1 MQADFAKALPRIL
14 VYEGGKVDNPGDPG
28 GRTNQGVTQ
37 ATFNAWLREQ
47 SQPSRD
53 VYTITAA
60 EVSTIYKT
68 KYWDM
73 VQGDKLPA
81 GLDLC
86 VFDAGVNS
94 GNGQAGK
101 WLQRAL
107 GDKFAAGVDGIIGI
121 KTLQAVEDFGD
132 IEALIGA
139 FCSHRLATLQTLRTW
154 GKFGKGWTARVAN
167 VLKTAD
173 SWAVDS
179 PAPNPVD
186 VTAAGGHHK
195 APISDQKVNP
205 LDRVATHV
213 TTTATAVGAGAAST
227 ASQLQPVQAAFPDF
241 KYMGYVLGGL
251 TVVSAFTGIAVKW
264 IADARTAAASGSAT
278 AAVNL
283 DADAGHPSVPVNDAN
298 PPTVTILPLQKAS

>member
-1 MQADFAKALPRIL
+1 VQDDFAKALPRIL
-14 VYEGGKVDNPGDPG
+14 VYEGGKVDNPADPG

-47 SQPSRD
+47 GQSSRD

-107 GDKFAAGVDGIIGI
+107 GDKFAATVDGIIGV
-121 KTLQAVEDFGD
+121 KTLQAIEDFGD
-132 IEALIGA
+132 IETLINE
-139 FCSHRLATLQTLRTW
+139 FCSRRLATLQSLKTW
-154 GKFGKGWTARVAN
+154 GTFGKGWSARIAN
-167 VLKTAD
+167 VMKTGDA
-173 SWAVDS
+173 WAAS
-179 PAPNPVD
+179 APAPSPVD

-205 LDRVATHV
+205 LDKVATHV
-213 TTTATAVGAGAAST
+213 TTAATAAGAGAAST
-227 ASQLQPVQAAFPDF
+227 ISQLQPVQVAFPDLKF
-241 KYMGYVLGGL
+241 LGHLLGGL
-251 TVVSAFTGIAVKW
+251 TVVSAITGLVVKW
-264 IADARTAAASGSAT
+264 VANARSAAASGSAT

-283 DADAGHPSVPVNDAN
+283 DADAGHPSVPVNDAS
-298 PPTVTILPLQKAS
+298 PPAVTILPLKAA

>member
-1 MQADFAKALPRIL
+1 MQDDFAKALPRIL
-14 VYEGGKVDNPGDPG
+14 VYEGGKVDNPADPG
-28 GRTNQGVTQ
+28 GRTNQGITQ

-47 SQPSRD
+47 GQPSRD

-107 GDKFAAGVDGIIGI
+107 GDKFAATVDGIIGV

-132 IEALIGA
+132 IETLINA
-139 FCSHRLATLQTLRTW
+139 FCSRRLATLQSLKTW
-154 GKFGKGWTARVAN
+154 GTFGKGWSARIAN
-167 VLKTAD
+167 VMKTGD
-173 SWAVDS
+173 SWAAGA

-186 VTAAGGHHK
+186 VTAAGGHNK
-195 APISDQKVNP
+195 APITDIKPNKVSQI
-205 LDRVATHV
+205 ATHA
-213 TTTATAVGAGAAST
+213 TTIATGAGTVASQAATQLAPVAST
-227 ASQLQPVQAAFPDF
+227 FGWI
-241 KYMGYVLGGL
+241 KYVLGGA
-251 TVVSAFTGIAVKW
+251 TICSFIAGVIIMLSQNAK
-264 IADARTAAASGSAT
+264 TAAEAGTAT

-283 DADAGHPSVPVNDAN
+283 DADAGNPSVPVNDAN
-298 PPTVTILPLQKAS
+298 PPTVTILPLQKAA